1 MKILLIRLR
10 KWFPPDDEIANSI
23 ARLCVLKEDLR
34 IEIEGIRTENI
45 SILDGNTSTWR
56 KLYFLR
62 NSVRTLHEIII
73 AIKSLRDWK
82 ELEIRISC
90 FPKEMEKRAKDFYQN
105 IDEYEND
112 IKELRNNLWGGHIGK
127 TGMDAALKKIDDGI
141 IGKIEIRKFLLSS
154 LSKVF
159 YRFGSEF
166 ILAYKLGK
174 FPEDKR
180 AEELQELIRKIAA
193 LSGSAIP
200 MVDLIV
206 DTYAKKRG
214 LDFM

>member
-1 MKILLIRLR
+1 MKIFLIKLR
-10 KWFPPDDEIANSI
+10 KWFPPDDEIANSV

-45 SILDGNTSTWR
+45 SILDGNTSMWR

-62 NSVRTLHEIII
+62 NSVRTLREIIFTI
-73 AIKSLRDWK
+73 ESLIDWK
-82 ELEIRISC
+82 ELEIRIASL
-90 FPKEMEKRAKDFYQN
+90 PKDMEKRAKGFYQN
-105 IDEYEND
+105 IHEYKKE
-112 IKELRNNLWGGHIGK
+112 IEELRHNLWGGHVGK
-127 TGMDAALKKIDDGI
+127 TGMDAALSKIDDGI
-141 IGKIEIRKFLLSS
+141 IGKIEIRKLSS
-154 LSKVF
+154 LSRVF

-174 FPEDKR
+174 FSEDKR
-180 AEELQELIRKIAA
+180 SEELQELITKIAA
-193 LSGSAIP
+193 LSGGAIP

-206 DTYAKKRG
+206 DTYVKKRG